1 MAYRTFVNV
10 DDVPAEKARLREQ
23 SGFWICQIDYAVS
36 ERKTNTFTAEELSA
50 RSLFEKMEQLC
61 PRFFNPG
68 QDSVKYHRA
77 GFQRRYPGSDSF
89 LIATADGHLYFKY
102 DRALNPQLIGKAE
115 DVLSPGFTYD
125 CTKFKGRAGLPW
137 EREI

>member
-1 MAYRTFVNV
+1 V
-10 DDVPAEKARLREQ
+10 
-23 SGFWICQIDYAVS
+23 
-36 ERKTNTFTAEELSA
+36 
-50 RSLFEKMEQLC
+50 

-68 QDSVKYHRA
+68 QQGGQISSVRVFKGDIRV
-77 GFQRRYPGSDSF
+77 SDSF

-102 DRALNPQLIGKAE
+102 DRTLNPQLIGKAE
-115 DVLSPGFTYD
+115 DVLSPGFSFD